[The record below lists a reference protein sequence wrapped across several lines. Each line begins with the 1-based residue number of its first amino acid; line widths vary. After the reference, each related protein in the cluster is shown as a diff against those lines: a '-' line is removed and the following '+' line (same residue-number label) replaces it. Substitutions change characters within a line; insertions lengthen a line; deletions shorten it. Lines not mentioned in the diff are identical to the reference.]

1 VLSPREIG
9 PGPEQGKAMKSYT
22 TQFLR
27 NVGIV
32 GHGDTGKT
40 QLVSS
45 LLYTA
50 GMTPRLGKVTE
61 GNTVTD
67 WDEEEIARKIS
78 IQTGVAFAEWAPN
91 SSGSGQGEKTKI
103 NFLDTPGYSTFVNET
118 RASLIAADAA
128 LVVVDAVAGVQ
139 VVTEKV
145 WDYCTEYSQPRAIVI
160 NWMDRE
166 LASFDRALE
175 SVQQAFGRAVIPLQL
190 PIGAEKQFRG
200 VVDLLSMKALV
211 YTPDGDGRAKTD
223 EIPVDLASAAK
234 EAHEKLV
241 EMVAE
246 GDDKLMEEF
255 FEKGTLPLEDL
266 KKGLRVAFQERRLF
280 PVVLSSA
287 LRNIG
292 SDAILN
298 LITDIFPD
306 PAARG
311 NASGFGEA
319 GGKGNPLERKI
330 ADSEPLSIFVFK
342 TLSDPF
348 AGRINY
354 FKVMSGVL
362 KNDATLTNFNRG
374 TSERFQ
380 HVQVMQGKT
389 GTEVPELHAGDLGA
403 IAKLKETVTGDSLG
417 DKASPIY
424 YPAARIPEPAIT
436 FAIEP
441 KTRADEDRI
450 GQGIH
455 KILEEDLSLRFSRDP
470 QTKEFLLA
478 GSGQQHIEVV
488 VAKLRKR
495 FKVDVTLKPPK
506 VPYRETI
513 RAKADAEGKHKKQT
527 GGHGQFGV
535 CRVRMEPLPRGTGFE
550 FVDDIFGG
558 SIPKNYIPSV
568 EKGIRAAAERG
579 YLAGYPVVDFRAV
592 LYDGKYHDVDSS
604 DMAFKIAGSLA
615 FKEAMKTARPSLL
628 EPIMHVEVYAPEQYS
643 GDVMGDLSSRRGR
656 ISGSEARGS
665 NVVVKALVPFAE
677 MLSYATDL
685 TSMTQGRASYA
696 MEFSHYDFVPN
707 EISEKVIAQAKA
719 ERQGEAIA
727 DEEVA

>member
-1 VLSPREIG
+1 
-9 PGPEQGKAMKSYT
+9 MKSYT

-50 GMTPRLGKVTE
+50 GMTPRLGKVAE

-78 IQTGVAFAEWAPN
+78 IQTGLAFAEWAPD
-91 SSGSGQGEKTKI
+91 GQDEKTKM

-118 RASLIAADAA
+118 KASLIAADAA
-128 LVVVDAVAGVQ
+128 LVVVDAAAGVQ

-145 WDYCTEYSQPRAIVI
+145 WDYCTEYSLPRAIVI

-166 LASFDRALE
+166 LASFERVLE
-175 SVQQAFGRAVIPLQL
+175 SVQEVFGRTVVPLQL

-211 YTPDGDGRAKTD
+211 YTPDGDGRAKNE
-223 EIPVDLASAAK
+223 EIPADLSAPAR

-255 FEKGTLPLEDL
+255 FEKGTLPTEDL
-266 KKGLRVAFQERRLF
+266 KKGLRLAFQERRLF

-287 LRNIG
+287 LHNIG

-298 LITDIFPD
+298 LIIDVFPD
-306 PAARG
+306 PAGRG
-311 NASGFGEA
+311 NASGFSEA
-319 GGKGNPLERKI
+319 GGKGNPVERKI
-330 ADSEPLSIFVFK
+330 ADSEPLSLFVFK

-362 KNDATLTNFNRG
+362 KNDATVTNFTRG

-389 GTEVPELHAGDLGA
+389 GTEVAELHSGDLGA
-403 IAKLKETVTGDSLG
+403 IAKLKETITGDSLG
-417 DKASPIY
+417 DKAAPIH
-424 YPAARIPEPAIT
+424 YPAAHIPEPAIT

-450 GQGIH
+450 GLGIH

-535 CRVRMEPLPRGTGFE
+535 CRVRMEPLPRGAGFE

-558 SIPKNYIPSV
+558 AIPKNYIPSV
-568 EKGIRAAAERG
+568 EKGIRAAADRG

-628 EPIMHVEVYAPEQYS
+628 EPIMHVEVYAPDQYS

-656 ISGSEARGS
+656 ISGSEARGA
-665 NVVVKALVPFAE
+665 NVVVKAQVPFAE

-685 TSMTQGRASYA
+685 TSMTQGRASYS

-707 EISEKVIAQAKA
+707 EIAEKVIAHAKA
-719 ERQGEAIA
+719 ERQGEPAA